1 MTEQISIGLFGYG
14 HLGRIHARCIQEV
27 PELKL
32 VGIFDPDPQ
41 TQKRIASDG
50 YRVFSK
56 AEDLLDQCQAVDIVS
71 PTPAHFQ
78 TAKDALERN
87 QHVFVEK
94 PMTYTLEEAQALKKL
109 VRTHNRVLQVGHV
122 ERFNPAFL
130 SLQDFPLTPRFIE
143 GHRLATFNPR
153 GTDVSVVLDL
163 MIHDLDMILHLT
175 SSPVA
180 DVQSQ
185 GIAIVSQSH
194 DICNARI
201 TFENGTVA
209 NLTASRISLK
219 QMRKLR
225 LFQSN
230 AYVSMDFLERSAEIV
245 RLSDKKEKVGS
256 NQHSFPLDT
265 YNGTKHIIIDMPQ
278 PREVNAIKQELL
290 TFAESILT
298 DRPPYVSVDDGA
310 AALALAYEIMEQ
322 NDKQDENA

>member
-1 MTEQISIGLFGYG
+1 MSEHIKIGLFGYG
-14 HLGRIHARCIQEV
+14 HLGRIHARCIQDI
-27 PELKL
+27 PALKL
-32 VGIFDPDPQ
+32 VGVYDPDKD
-41 TQKRIASDG
+41 TQKQIAADG
-50 YRVFSK
+50 LRVFSTTD
-56 AEDLLDQCQAVDIVS
+56 DLLSHCEAVDIVS
-71 PTPAHFQ
+71 PTPSHFD
-78 TAKDALERN
+78 TARKALELN

-109 VRTHNRVLQVGHV
+109 VKKHDRVLQVGHV

-130 SLQDFPLTPRFIE
+130 SLRDFPMNPRFIE

-185 GIAIVSQSH
+185 GIAIVSKSH

-201 TFENGTVA
+201 TFENGAVA

-225 LFQSN
+225 LFQSD
-230 AYVSMDFLERSAEIV
+230 AYISMDFLDRSAEVV
-245 RLSDKKEKVGS
+245 RLVDGKENVHP
-256 NQHSFPLDT
+256 NQHSFELDT
-265 YNGTKHIIIDMPQ
+265 YNGMKHIVIDTPK
-278 PREVNAIKQELL
+278 PEEVNAIRQELV
-290 TFAESILT
+290 TFAESIQT
-298 DRPPYVSVDDGA
+298 GKSPYVSVDDGA

-322 NDKQDENA
+322 NDKQDEKN

>member
-1 MTEQISIGLFGYG
+1 MSEQIKIGLFGYG
-14 HLGRIHARCIQEV
+14 HLGRIHARCIQDIA
-27 PELKL
+27 ELKL
-32 VGIFDPDPQ
+32 VGVYDPDRE
-41 TQKRIASDG
+41 TQKRIANDG
-50 YRVFSK
+50 FRVFSR
-56 AEDLLDQCQAVDIVS
+56 ADDLLNHCEAVDIVS
-71 PTPAHFQ
+71 PTPSHFD
-78 TAKDALERN
+78 TARKALELN

-94 PMTYTLEEAQALKKL
+94 PMTYTLDEAQTLKKL
-109 VRTHNRVLQVGHV
+109 VKSQNRVLQVGHV

-130 SLQDFPLTPRFIE
+130 SLRDFPMHPRFIE

-185 GIAIVSQSH
+185 GIAIVSKSH

-201 TFENGTVA
+201 TFENGAVA

-225 LFQSN
+225 LFQSD
-230 AYVSMDFLERSAEIV
+230 AYISMDFLDRSAEIV
-245 RLSDKKEKVGS
+245 RLVDGKENVDT
-256 NQHSFPLDT
+256 NQHSFELDT
-265 YNGTKHIIIDMPQ
+265 YNGKKHIVIDTPK
-278 PREVNAIKQELL
+278 PEEVNAIKQELV
-290 TFAESILT
+290 TFSESIKYGK
-298 DRPPYVSVDDGA
+298 PPYVSVDDGA

-322 NDKQDENA
+322 NDKQDEKK

>member
-1 MTEQISIGLFGYG
+1 MSQAIKIGLFGYG
-14 HLGRIHARCIQEV
+14 HLGRIHARCILDV
-27 PELKL
+27 PALQL
-32 VGIFDPDPQ
+32 VGVYDPDPE
-41 TQKRIASDG
+41 TQKRIAADG
-50 YRVFSK
+50 LRVFSSP
-56 AEDLLDQCQAVDIVS
+56 ATLLDQCKAVDIVS
-71 PTPAHFQ
+71 PTPAHFE
-78 TAKDALERN
+78 TASLALEA
-87 QHVFVEK
+87 HKDVFVEK
-94 PMTYTLEEAQALKKL
+94 PMTYTLEEAQKLKKL
-109 VRTHNRVLQVGHV
+109 VQKHQRVLQVGHV

-130 SLQDFPLTPRFIE
+130 SLKDFPLNPRFIE

-163 MIHDLDMILHLT
+163 MIHDLDMILHLI

-185 GIAIVSQSH
+185 GIAVVSQSH

-201 TFENGTVA
+201 TFENGAVA

-245 RLSDKKEKVGS
+245 RLADEKEKVLPD
-256 NQHSFPLDT
+256 QHSFELDT
-265 YNGTKHIIIDMPQ
+265 YNGKKHIIIDMPK
-278 PREVNAIKQELL
+278 PEEVNAIKQELV
-290 TFAESILT
+290 TFAESIQQGK
-298 DRPPYVSVDDGA
+298 PAYVNVDDGA

-322 NDKQDENA
+322 NDKQDEKK